1 MTENPGPNPFGP
13 TPDGSQ
19 GQPTD
24 PYAQGQQPTDPYAQ
38 SQPSA
43 DPYAPGGYGQA
54 GYGQPGT
61 QPGHQPSADPYQQ
74 PNPGPAQ
81 GYDPY
86 AQQPGAYGQQPGG
99 GVFGTQASA
108 QGKNFFAALF
118 DFSFSTFVTPKII
131 KIVYVILTVI
141 IGLGLL
147 FFLLSSLISGEP
159 LAIVGA
165 LIIGPIVALFYL
177 AIMRMSL
184 EMYYAVIRLSEDVHQ
199 RLPRQ

>member
-1 MTENPGPNPFGP
+1 MWEGDDERPKGTSMTENPGPNPFGP
-13 TPDGSQ
+13 PSDGSQ
-19 GQPTD
+19 GQNPTD
-24 PYAQGQQPTDPYAQ
+24 PYAQGQNPTDPYAQ
-38 SQPSA
+38 
-43 DPYAPGGYGQA
+43 G
-54 GYGQPGT
+54 GYGQPG
-61 QPGHQPSADPYQQ
+61 HQQSADPYQQ
-74 PNPGPAQ
+74 TNPGPSQQ

-86 AQQPGAYGQQPGG
+86 AQQHAAYGQQPGG
-99 GVFGTQASA
+99 GNAFAAQA
-108 QGKNFFAALF
+108 QTHGKNFFAALF

-131 KIVYVILTVI
+131 KIVYIILTVI

-147 FFLLSSLISGEP
+147 FFLLTSLISGDA
-159 LAIVGA
+159 LAIIGA

>member
-1 MTENPGPNPFGP
+1 MTENPGPNPYGP
-13 TPDGSQ
+13 TPDGSH
-19 GQPTD
+19 GQNPAD
-24 PYAQGQQPTDPYAQ
+24 PYAQGQHP
-38 SQPSA
+38 A
-43 DPYAPGGYGQA
+43 DPYAPGQHPDPYAQG
-54 GYGQPGT
+54 GYGQPGAQ

-74 PNPGPAQ
+74 PNPGPSQ

-86 AQQPGAYGQQPGG
+86 AQQQHAAYGQQPA
-99 GVFGTQASA
+99 GTGFAADASA

-131 KIVYVILTVI
+131 KIVYIILTAI

-147 FFLLSSLISGEP
+147 FFLLTALISGEA
-159 LAIVGA
+159 LAIIGA
-165 LIIGPIVALFYL
+165 LVIGPIVALFYL